1 MIQPNLVCKKE
12 HKQNKIALTLNNY
25 NKYYDNTRFDK
36 LDLVIEHDETIIKD
50 LKYITLDDEEL
61 PIFENKITI
70 KNDNKFSQ
78 KGLVGYITYEL
89 LNLHSTKLP
98 FINTTCNGQRFVLLN
113 TSEYPNILST
123 KSRIISQNK
132 YLQVFVETTKDTALF
147 KIASTKNILPYKV
160 HDFKIIIIKDGV
172 EIFERTF
179 EKYIDYEFKIGSLE
193 NLTKYR
199 FNIQFEYNDEPYLF
213 NGGNFWTKPGTVGTP
228 TIEVQNIKEDSCDI
242 CLVEFEGGNQN
253 NTIEV
258 YLSKNGRIQK
268 TVSFENNASG
278 MSSHASG
285 MKIHVDNLEFDTE
298 YTINYRVL
306 DNIDDEKMYYD
317 IIQFKTNKPEL
328 VVELKRTSDNNAV
341 NFIVTQLDN
350 VSKTWKVVIKLNNV
364 DEKIVIY
371 NNPVLFKL
379 PDNTSTYLVGDIYL
393 NDGFINN
400 ILHKQEIFNII

>member
-1 MIQPNLVCKKE
+1 M
-12 HKQNKIALTLNNY
+12 
-25 NKYYDNTRFDK
+25 
-36 LDLVIEHDETIIKD
+36 
-50 LKYITLDDEEL
+50 
-61 PIFENKITI
+61 
-70 KNDNKFSQ
+70 
-78 KGLVGYITYEL
+78 
-89 LNLHSTKLP
+89 
-98 FINTTCNGQRFVLLN
+98 N

-278 MSSHASG
+278 M
-285 MKIHVDNLEFDTE
+285 KIHVDNLEFDTE
-298 YTINYRVL
+298 FTINYRVL

-328 VVELKRTSDNNAV
+328 VVELKRTSDNSSAWNMV
-341 NFIVTQLDN
+341 RPL
-350 VSKTWKVVIKLNNV
+350 
-364 DEKIVIY
+364 
-371 NNPVLFKL
+371 
-379 PDNTSTYLVGDIYL
+379 
-393 NDGFINN
+393 
-400 ILHKQEIFNII
+400 

>member
-25 NKYYDNTRFDK
+25 NKYYDNARFDK

-213 NGGNFWTKPGTVGTP
+213 NGGNLWTKPGTVGTP

-253 NTIEV
+253 NNIEV

-317 IIQFKTNKPEL
+317 IIQFKTNKP
-328 VVELKRTSDNNAV
+328 
-341 NFIVTQLDN
+341 
-350 VSKTWKVVIKLNNV
+350 KL
-364 DEKIVIY
+364 
-371 NNPVLFKL
+371 L
-379 PDNTSTYLVGDIYL
+379 L
-393 NDGFINN
+393 NMFYRN
-400 ILHKQEIFNII
+400 